1 MRQMDLT
8 TPTPRV
14 RCKIIVAWLL
24 VIVVCASSCTT
35 QSRDQVSTSAQARAE
50 QMASKRS
57 LSSPS
62 NRATRIPSS
71 PPMSSSASSSTSSSP
86 ILSSA
91 SNTSS
96 IPLEV
101 NCTAGS
107 VHDLVAR
114 FVSAFNAGSRRA
126 LEQVWAQAGY
136 GWLWYSTDGPDART
150 NGVADNR
157 AGLGAYFLRR
167 HNHQETLHL
176 LSFRYNGING
186 QSGDFE
192 YSLVRRADDLA
203 ASPYVGKG
211 AVVCSSSPITL
222 GVWSMARRLQT

>member
-1 MRQMDLT
+1 MAFCCGFWRFRHSPFSQISGHPPLFA
-8 TPTPRV
+8 TPFIDYLR
-14 RCKIIVAWLL
+14 
-24 VIVVCASSCTT
+24 SG
-35 QSRDQVSTSAQARAE
+35 SR
-50 QMASKRS
+50 
-57 LSSPS
+57 
-62 NRATRIPSS
+62 
-71 PPMSSSASSSTSSSP
+71 
-86 ILSSA
+86 LSSA

-126 LEQVWAQAGY
+126 LEQVLAQAGY
-136 GWLWYSTDGPDART
+136 GWLWYSTDRPDART

-186 QSGDFE
+186 QFGEFE

-211 AVVCSSSPITL
+211 SVVCSSSPITL
-222 GVWSMARRLQT
+222 GVWSMARRPQT